1 MKTRKNIVDM
11 TGVEA
16 KKFLLKQESY
26 LNSNLPGYI
35 GMEKVLELADDLLT
49 NKTLG
54 ELSLKKDALSKHEEV
69 NHMILVNKDGNHAWR
84 PIELIHPIVYVDLVN
99 TITET
104 SNWKKLC
111 ERIEELQNQSKVEC
125 ISLPLE
131 SQSNKSDTAEV
142 ILNWWENLEQAQ
154 ISYAIEYEYC
164 GHSDVTN
171 CYGSIYTHTISWAI
185 HSKEWAKTHRKPSQ
199 GVGNKIDSKISYMRN
214 GQTNGIPQGS
224 VLMDFIAE
232 IVLLYADKILTDR
245 LNKETLSEFHIIRYR
260 DDYRVFSNS
269 KGDVERIIKIL
280 SEVLA
285 GLNMKLNPNKTFIS
299 SDIIKD
305 AVKPDKIYW
314 DMKRTSIEYKESGK
328 MCFRLSI
335 QKHLFQIK
343 LLSDKFPHFGSIKR
357 ALTDIYKYRIS
368 KLEKTPNDIKQLISL
383 TINIMVNNPNT
394 IEHCVVVLSK
404 LVTLIEPSEIPLIID
419 KILKKFE
426 NVPNT
431 SFVEIWLQRLTII
444 HDRGKHF
451 ESGLCKK
458 VKAPNECSIWNSDWL
473 KEGFDESSLIDEK
486 YIEAMDIQMSV
497 TEIDLFTNVYDTNTS
512 TI

>member
-1 MKTRKNIVDM
+1 MKIRKNIVDM

-54 ELSLKKDALSKHEEV
+54 ELSLKKDTLSKHEEV

-99 TITET
+99 TITKT

-305 AVKPDKIYW
+305 AVKPDK
-314 DMKRTSIEYKESGK
+314 
-328 MCFRLSI
+328 
-335 QKHLFQIK
+335 
-343 LLSDKFPHFGSIKR
+343 FPHSGSIKR